1 MDNSKPDCA
10 SPSTDHTYGQ
20 TDSQNNRPQD
30 LSFPKKKLIE
40 GRHFFDLSEESGE
53 QNCLA
58 VDKTVEA
65 NSNEEEN
72 HMVAFVAE
80 DFQEK
85 IRSSSSDNSCPSAG
99 SHSTSSNV
107 SSSFL
112 PDPQILNDL
121 EAQAKQISVQLDR
134 ILLEFSGSL
143 HGMTTLTV
151 DCVGCYT
158 NSVKKTCDSVDGT
171 IKSMYQM
178 LAKSEELL
186 HVLKSL
192 PGLAKQIREIKRLLD
207 LFESHMQKS
216 HG

>member
-1 MDNSKPDCA
+1 MTDCSKPSASNDDDRCSDDNSN
-10 SPSTDHTYGQ
+10 Q
-20 TDSQNNRPQD
+20 TRPQE
-30 LSFPKKKLIE
+30 LPFVKKKLIE
-40 GRHFFDLSEESGE
+40 GRQFFDLSEESYE
-53 QNCLA
+53 QNCVP

-65 NSNEEEN
+65 ASNEEN

-85 IRSSSSDNSCPSAG
+85 IRLSSSDNS
-99 SHSTSSNV
+99 
-107 SSSFL
+107 SSSQSSSSHVPPSFI
-112 PDPQILNDL
+112 PDPQILIDL
-121 EAQAKQISVQLDR
+121 ESQAQQIATQFDR
-134 ILLEFSGSL
+134 ILVEFRGSL
-143 HGMTTLTV
+143 HGMTNLTV

-186 HVLKSL
+186 HVLKPL
-192 PGLAKQIREIKRLLD
+192 PALTKQVREIKRLLD